1 MILDSSKWLKFTI
14 FYQEYSV
21 IVQNIYSL
29 LLKFF
34 VFNCSFIQDTSV
46 NPSIDFSN
54 LFKIEPLHASLS
66 PGEKAKAVSIT
77 FLARREITIQNQS
90 LLKCQVST
98 LEILAIMYYGS
109 IFLSAKDYILHIQ
122 YERYYTQ
129 KIKVVVYTCTCM

>member
-1 MILDSSKWLKFTI
+1 MILDSSKLLKFT
-14 FYQEYSV
+14 FFLLRVLSDSTKY
-21 IVQNIYSL
+21 L
-29 LLKFF
+29 LLIIEFIF
-34 VFNCSFIQDTSV
+34 ICSFIQDTSV

-98 LEILAIMYYGS
+98 LE
-109 IFLSAKDYILHIQ
+109 
-122 YERYYTQ
+122 
-129 KIKVVVYTCTCM
+129 